1 MFSNRHKIII
11 SILFISL
18 LAPTSS
24 YADIIIGYN
33 TDGSPKYGPD
43 PQAATA
49 PICTPEK
56 PCWIKNPDG
65 SPTEAEKNYT
75 FLPNA
80 EEKAKNKTEAV
91 SDLISPA
98 PQGMIQ
104 IGYNTDG
111 SPKFA
116 PAPQGATGPIATP
129 ENPFWIKNPD
139 GTQTAAEKGYTFLPN
154 ADERAKNASFAELN
168 VIIEE
173 EISTTKFKKIKKSG
187 SYTLTSSIEMSA
199 ASSDVKAIA
208 TKKGAKSKNII
219 LAYNEDGQLIIKA
232 SDKLKGYQVQ
242 IKSGDKVLNKITL

>member
-1 MFSNRHKIII
+1 MFNNRYKIIF
-11 SILFISL
+11 SILLISL

-43 PQAATA
+43 PQGATA

-56 PCWIKNPDG
+56 PCWIKNSDG
-65 SPTEAEKNYT
+65 SATEAEKNYT

-80 EEKAKNKTEAV
+80 EEKAKNKSPAV
-91 SDLISPA
+91 TDLISPA
-98 PQGMIQ
+98 PLGMIQ

-111 SPKFA
+111 SPKFG
-116 PAPQGATGPIATP
+116 PAPQGATGPISTP

-154 ADERAKNASFAELN
+154 ADERAKNASFLELN
-168 VIIEE
+168 MIVEE

-187 SYTLTSSIEMSA
+187 SYTLTSTIEMSA
-199 ASSDVKAIA
+199 ASSVVRAIA
-208 TKKGAKSKNII
+208 AKKGVKSQSIT
-219 LAYNEDGQLIIKA
+219 LAYSEDGELIIKA
-232 SDKLKGYQVQ
+232 SEKLKGYQVQ
-242 IKSGDKVLNKITL
+242 IISGDKVLKRITL